1 MIYLKVIKNNV
12 LAYGFK
18 VEGSVLTV
26 TEKEWAEAGNDAYLN
41 EAGQIVLGVKNEQ
54 TDENNNQDFDVSIV
68 DDVGIQIN
76 A

>member
-1 MIYLKVIKNNV
+1 MIYIKIIKNKV

-18 VEGSVLTV
+18 VEDAVLIV
-26 TEKEWAEAGNDAYLN
+26 TEKEWADAGNDAYLN

>member
-1 MIYLKVIKNNV
+1 MIYIKINKNKV

-18 VEGSVLTV
+18 VEDAVLIV
-26 TEKEWAEAGNDAYLN
+26 TEKEWADAGNDAYLN